1 MSDEVK
7 IWTFGGMYDKVR
19 EDADLDEDDPE
30 EQFVSFSEMVGYFN
44 EGLEAAE
51 SEVSNL
57 DKDYFLTIDY
67 LPSVAGQSE
76 YDLPSNI
83 SADKIRG
90 LVYSNGSV
98 IYPIKRFRRLNKF
111 EEIAFAKQYNS
122 AEEYRYYLVNRGP
135 RDKKMVFV
143 PPIRETS
150 ILPPAS
156 GSFTPIE
163 RWYIRNANKVPYVGD
178 YVGKEDLLP
187 EDVNITDDELTVA
200 PEVPYV
206 TGDKLKF
213 SVVGVNVLPAGL
225 TAGTVYYAIR
235 VSDTRIKLASSL
247 ALARAGTAI
256 DLTDQ
261 GSGFFSMK
269 VAATEAI
276 IRATVMDI
284 PEAAVFI
291 MEWVK
296 ANCLFK
302 DGDPR
307 LAGTVA
313 KLENQRT
320 MLVDTLKDRVPDDD
334 NQVEADYSFY
344 TEMS

>member
-30 EQFVSFSEMVGYFN
+30 EQFVSFSEMIGYFN
-44 EGLEAAE
+44 EGIEAAE
-51 SEVSNL
+51 SEVSGL
-57 DKDYFLTIDY
+57 DKDYFLTADY
-67 LPSVAGQSE
+67 LPAVQGQSE
-76 YDLPSNI
+76 YSLPDNCSV
-83 SADKIRG
+83 DKLRG

-122 AEEYRYYLVNRGP
+122 SEDYRYYLINRGP
-135 RDKKMVFV
+135 RDKKMVFI
-143 PPIRETS
+143 PPLRETA
-150 ILPPAS
+150 ILPPAA

-163 RWYIRNANKVPYVGD
+163 RWYIRNANKVPLVGD
-178 YVGKEDLLP
+178 YVNKEDILP
-187 EDVNITDDELTVA
+187 SAVDDAADTIAVA
-200 PEVPYV
+200 PELAYV
-206 TGDKLKF
+206 TGDKVKF
-213 SVVGVNVLPAGL
+213 SVVGANVLPAGL
-225 TAGTVYYAIR
+225 TAGTVYFVIA
-235 VSDTRIKLASSL
+235 VSSTSIKVATTL
-247 ALARAGTAI
+247 ALARAGTAV

-261 GSGFFSMK
+261 GTGFFSVK

-296 ANCLFK
+296 ANCIYK

-307 LAGTVA
+307 LSGTVA

-320 MLVDTLKDRVPDDD
+320 ILVDTLKERVPDDD

-344 TEMS
+344 EEMS